1 MAPNITVKV
10 HPVVL
15 FSIVDSYERRNDG
28 AERVIGTLLGS
39 YEKGGVE
46 VTNCFCV
53 PHNESQDEVAV
64 DLEFAKNM
72 FELHKKVNPSEV
84 IVGWYATGPDVTS
97 HSVLIHDYYSR
108 EAANPVHLTLDTLM
122 ADNKINI
129 KAYTSTPFGVPGKNV
144 GTMFTPCKV
153 EVVGYEAEMVGL
165 KLTQGTKHSKQRSV
179 ECTADFD
186 AVGQACREMREMLE
200 VVISYVDDVLTGKT
214 PPDNHVG
221 RMLLDIMQSVPQM
234 ENDKFQH
241 MLNSNMKDL
250 LMVVYLSQLTK
261 TQLAL
266 NEKLSLL

>member
-15 FSIVDSYERRNDG
+15 FAIIDSFERRNDG

-72 FELHKKVNPSEV
+72 FELHKKVNPAEG

-108 EAANPVHLTLDTLM
+108 EASNPIHLTVDTLM
-122 ADNKINI
+122 ADGKINM
-129 KAYTSTPFGVPGKNV
+129 KAYTSTPFGVPGKNL
-144 GTMFTPCKV
+144 GTMFSPCKM
-153 EVVGYEAEMVGL
+153 EVVGYDAELVGL
-165 KLTQGTKHSKQRSV
+165 KVTQGTKHNKQRSV
-179 ECTADFD
+179 ECIPDFD
-186 AVGQACREMREMLE
+186 TVSKSAKEMREMLE
-200 VVISYVDDVLTGKT
+200 IVITYVDDVLTGKA
-214 PPDNHVG
+214 PPDNQIG
-221 RMLLDIMQSVPQM
+221 RMLLDIIQSVPQM
-234 ENDKFQH
+234 EPEKFQD
-241 MLNSNMKDL
+241 MLNCNMKDL
-250 LMVVYLSQLTK
+250 LMVVYLAQLTK
-261 TQLAL
+261 TQLGL
-266 NEKLSLL
+266 NEKLSLM

>member
-1 MAPNITVKV
+1 MARNITVKV

-72 FELHKKVNPSEV
+72 FELHKKVNSAEV

-108 EAANPVHLTLDTLM
+108 EATNPVHLTLDTLM

-153 EVVGYEAEMVGL
+153 EVVGYEAEMIGL
-165 KLTQGTKHSKQRSV
+165 KLTQRTKHSKQRSI
-179 ECTADFD
+179 ECVPDFD

-200 VVISYVDDVLTGKT
+200 VVISYVDDVLKGKT

-221 RMLLDIMQSVPQM
+221 RMLLDIIQSVPQM

-250 LMVVYLSQLTK
+250 LMVTYLSQLTK